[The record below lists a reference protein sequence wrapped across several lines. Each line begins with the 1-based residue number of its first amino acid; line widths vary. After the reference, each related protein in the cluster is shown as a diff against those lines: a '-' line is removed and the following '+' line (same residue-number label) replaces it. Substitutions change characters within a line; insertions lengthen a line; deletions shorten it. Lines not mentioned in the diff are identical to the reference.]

1 MKRIPQ
7 PHRSGQPRVSVTCPR
22 FFLAEAPFMGAF
34 YFYERLFLA
43 SFGTLCSCLGFL
55 FKSTPILKILKAI
68 RCGVFLVDPVLF
80 WDPRDKP
87 LVPRDTMRGRIY
99 RSVEKR

>member
-1 MKRIPQ
+1 
-7 PHRSGQPRVSVTCPR
+7 
-22 FFLAEAPFMGAF
+22 MGAF

-80 WDPRDKP
+80 
-87 LVPRDTMRGRIY
+87 
-99 RSVEKR
+99 

>member
-1 MKRIPQ
+1 
-7 PHRSGQPRVSVTCPR
+7 
-22 FFLAEAPFMGAF
+22 MGAF

-68 RCGVFLVDPVLF
+68 RCGVPLVDLVLF

>member
-1 MKRIPQ
+1 
-7 PHRSGQPRVSVTCPR
+7 
-22 FFLAEAPFMGAF
+22 MGAF

-80 WDPRDKP
+80 SEPRHTLLPNDEILKL
-87 LVPRDTMRGRIY
+87 LVN
-99 RSVEKR
+99 S

>member
-1 MKRIPQ
+1 
-7 PHRSGQPRVSVTCPR
+7 
-22 FFLAEAPFMGAF
+22 MGAF

-68 RCGVFLVDPVLF
+68 RCGVFLVDLVLF

-87 LVPRDTMRGRIY
+87 LVPRDGNGDEWYDELISCETTSFSLIAW
-99 RSVEKR
+99 SKNN